1 MICNIV
7 GARPHFVK
15 YFAIKRHLGED
26 LLIHTGQHYDY
37 EMSKLFFEEFHLKKP
52 DYHLDAGNCVST
64 TTRKVREVLQ
74 KEKPEIVV
82 VYGDTNSTLGGTL
95 AANSLNIPVAHV
107 EAGVRSFSTIIE
119 EYNRIKVDKYSTWR
133 FCPSL
138 KAVENL
144 KNEGLDGVFTGDVMK
159 DVILKTKRR
168 KIPKPFNLLTI
179 HRAGNTTPEK
189 FQELMDFVK
198 HFSKTY
204 FPIHPRTKKLFKPIE
219 NIAPLKPLSYVELVS
234 YIDCAD
240 IVLTDSGGIQK
251 EAYWLK
257 TPCITLRDETE
268 WTETIDSGWNVLW
281 KDSLG
286 GFSFA
291 EHPDH
296 YGDGEASKKIVE
308 ILNRKHQQILSH
320 PTLTDGESP

>member
-15 YFAIKRHLGED
+15 YSAIKQHLGED

-37 EMSKLFFEEFHLKKP
+37 EMSKLFFEEFDLKKP
-52 DYHLDAGNCVST
+52 DYHLNAGNCVGT
-64 TTRKVREVLQ
+64 TLKEVRKVLQ

-95 AANSLNIPVAHV
+95 AAHSLNIPVAHV
-107 EAGVRSFSTIIE
+107 EAGVRSFSSIIE
-119 EYNRIKVDKYSTWR
+119 EYNRIQVDRRSTWR
-133 FCPSL
+133 FCPSERALACL
-138 KAVENL
+138 KD
-144 KNEGLDGVFTGDVMK
+144 EGLSGVFTGDVMK
-159 DVILKTKRR
+159 DVILKTRRR

-189 FQELMDFVK
+189 FSELMEFVK
-198 HFSKTY
+198 NFSKTY
-204 FPIHPRTKKLFKPIE
+204 FPIHPRTKQLFKPIE
-219 NIAPLKPLSYVELVS
+219 NIVPLKPLSYVELIS

-251 EAYWLK
+251 EAYWLR

-281 KDSLG
+281 KDSLR
-286 GFSFA
+286 GFSFK
-291 EHPDH
+291 EHPDY

-308 ILNRKHQQILSH
+308 ILRREYGHV
-320 PTLTDGESP
+320 